1 MQQNHIPSAT
11 PRAVREPPVQK
22 TDMTVVEI
30 VAEEHT
36 QLTHR
41 YESKILRRRSI
52 RLKRYDY
59 KRIGAY
65 FVTIATRNRE
75 SRFGDIIDGEVH
87 LNDTGR
93 LVKSAWEW
101 LTMRYAYVELDT
113 YVVMPNHLHGI
124 IDIFDQN
131 SGNREKDQALRKP
144 LGRLIG
150 AFKTVST
157 RRVNNALETPG
168 QPLWQRNYYERVIR
182 NDEEL
187 DRVREYIVYNPM
199 RWDTDSENPNFIP
212 KHNT

>member
-1 MQQNHIPSAT
+1 
-11 PRAVREPPVQK
+11 
-22 TDMTVVEI
+22 
-30 VAEEHT
+30 
-36 QLTHR
+36 
-41 YESKILRRRSI
+41 
-52 RLKRYDY
+52 
-59 KRIGAY
+59 
-65 FVTIATRNRE
+65 
-75 SRFGDIIDGEVH
+75 
-87 LNDTGR
+87 
-93 LVKSAWEW
+93 
-101 LTMRYAYVELDT
+101 MRYAYVELDT

-124 IDIFDQN
+124 IDICDQY

-199 RWDTDSENPNFIP
+199 RWDTHSENPNFIP

>member
-1 MQQNHIPSAT
+1 MLKHPDRPDHQ
-11 PRAVREPPVQK
+11 
-22 TDMTVVEI
+22 
-30 VAEEHT
+30 
-36 QLTHR
+36 
-41 YESKILRRRSI
+41 RRTI
-52 RLKRYDY
+52 RLKGYDY
-59 KRIGAY
+59 KRLGAY

-75 SRFGDIIDGEVH
+75 SRFGDIIDGEVR

-124 IDIFDQN
+124 IDIFDQY

-150 AFKTVST
+150 AFKTWST